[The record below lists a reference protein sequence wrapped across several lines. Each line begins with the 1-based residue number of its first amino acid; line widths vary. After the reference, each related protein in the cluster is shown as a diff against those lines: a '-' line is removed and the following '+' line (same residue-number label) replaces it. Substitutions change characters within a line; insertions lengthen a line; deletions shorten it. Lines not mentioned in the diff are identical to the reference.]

1 MTIQKIMQNQFSM
14 EDHTKDYTKSPI
26 DQSLKNFIIGL
37 KFGVEINKDEILKNI
52 GEHEK
57 KK

>member
-1 MTIQKIMQNQFSM
+1 M